1 MKERLSEYTVHEH
14 PRSGER
20 IPGRRLQPGEVVH
33 KQDLYDSSS
42 GRWESAPCPGLVIEE
57 GAAAYF
63 VRSSTLD
70 QFLDAEEEAE
80 SL

>member
-20 IPGRRLQPGEVVH
+20 IPGRRLQPGEKVYA
-33 KQDLYDSSS
+33 QDHYDSSS
-42 GRWESAPCPGLVIEE
+42 GKWENVPCPGLVIEE
-57 GAAAYF
+57 GATAYF
-63 VRSSTLD
+63 VRSSTFD
-70 QFLDAEEEAE
+70 RMLDAEEEAE